1 MFLLLV
7 DLEMLRQ
14 LFKCP
19 FDVDILKGKCEFL
32 QCANQ
37 TVKCRTFPFSYCV
50 SVSFHHGHLRISPL
64 TLSHTPL
71 PIQWPR
77 QGVIPLFFWYC
88 INASRC
94 RICGVCNGSLAAE

>member
-37 TVKCRTFPFSYCV
+37 TVKCRTFPFAYCV
-50 SVSFHHGHLRISPL
+50 CLFTMATLEFHPLHFL
-64 TLSHTPL
+64 TLYYQSSGHD
-71 PIQWPR
+71 R
-77 QGVIPLFFWYC
+77 G
-88 INASRC
+88 
-94 RICGVCNGSLAAE
+94 